1 MKRKQAFLRK
11 RNKYQRNSNKYYS
24 RGTSV
29 THKWRKVHYTVVG
42 STNYTMRNLCLRKAG
57 KFSKLEPLSGA
68 CFEDTARC
76 WYFLHFITTSINFL
90 LEWYL
95 AFLDILKF
103 LLVVKTSGSQITQHL
118 LDFVAEKRISEEY
131 IEMENG
137 LLVCF
142 TREKK

>member
-1 MKRKQAFLRK
+1 MLILSALYYH
-11 RNKYQRNSNKYYS
+11 KYQ
-24 RGTSV
+24 
-29 THKWRKVHYTVVG
+29 
-42 STNYTMRNLCLRKAG
+42 
-57 KFSKLEPLSGA
+57 
-68 CFEDTARC
+68 
-76 WYFLHFITTSINFL
+76 FLIGMV
-90 LEWYL
+90 L

-103 LLVVKTSGSQITQHL
+103 LLVVKTSGLQITQHL

>member
-42 STNYTMRNLCLRKAG
+42 STNYTMGNLCLRKAR

-68 CFEDTARC
+68 CFEDMARC
-76 WYFLHFITTSINFL
+76 WYFLHFITTSINSL
-90 LEWYL
+90 LEWCL